1 MWEEK
6 VNFERIERSQLARQA
21 SMLGSLRELLIL
33 MERDALRWMET
44 NLVQKKLRI
53 VVSKFSLTRKARY
66 RAILRRRLT
75 AATKRGVAHVA
86 EENGNTTPRMK
97 TADLTRVRARADA
110 LYDEHVNKLES
121 ELKRV
126 WSQAVFGN
134 INRAQLRYLTKKA
147 FADFAGWVPPEAP

>member
-6 VNFERIERSQLARQA
+6 VNFEQIERSQLGRQA
-21 SMLGSLRELLIL
+21 SMLGSLRELLVL
-33 MERDALRWMET
+33 MERDALRWVET
-44 NLVQKKLRI
+44 NLVQKKLRLAI
-53 VVSKFSLTRKARY
+53 SKFSLTRRARY
-66 RAILRRRLT
+66 RAILRNRLT
-75 AATKRGVAHVA
+75 AATKSGVADVA
-86 EENGNTTPRMK
+86 EETDNTTPRMK

-126 WSQAVFGN
+126 WSKAMFGN
-134 INRAQLRYLTKKA
+134 VDRAQLRYLTKKT